1 MFGLACRLAL
11 VVWLAVFSQQR
22 FVAAGENAATGA
34 NSIGATSSEPSYEK
48 QIRPILKAHCFQC
61 HGEGDELE
69 GKLDLRLRR
78 SIAAGGDSGPAIVAG
93 NPDASLLYERIKLGE
108 MPPGEKKVPA
118 EQAETI
124 RVWIA
129 AGAKTARPE
138 PEQISAETI
147 LPEERDF
154 WCFQPVL
161 RPGIPAVRQADRVR
175 TPIDAFVAA
184 RLEENGLAFSPD
196 TDKRTLVRRATYDLL
211 GLPPTPEEVEAFVAD
226 AAPDAYE
233 RLIDRLL
240 DSPRYGE
247 RWGRHWLD
255 VAGYA
260 DSDGYTN
267 QDPVRK
273 YAYKYRD
280 YVIRSFNQDKPF
292 DQFIQEQLAGD
303 EMLQPPYKELRPEE
317 IEKLVATGYLRMAPD
332 GTGTGGV
339 DQNIARN
346 QVVADAI
353 KIVST
358 SLLGLTVG
366 CAQCH
371 NHRYDPIPQA
381 DYYRLRA
388 IFEPAYDWKSWRPPQ
403 ARLIS
408 LYTDA
413 DRQQAAA
420 IEAEAAKIDAE
431 RTQKQTEYI
440 ARTYESELAKLSEE
454 VRGAVRQAHDAPE
467 AGRTPEQRELLKAH
481 PSVNVTAGSLYLYD
495 PKAAADLKQYS
506 DKAAAERAKKP
517 VEDFVQALTEPPGHA
532 PATHVFYRGDIN
544 QPKQAVAPGELAVL
558 ASFRATEI
566 APDDPTVPTTG
577 RRLALARR
585 LTDGTHPLTAR
596 VLVNQLWL
604 HHFGRGIVA
613 TPGDFGF
620 LGERPT
626 HPELL
631 DWLASDFVA
640 GGWKLKRLH
649 KLLMTSTVYR
659 QASRRDA
666 ERDRIDPDN
675 RLYARMPVR
684 RLEAEVF
691 RDAIIAV
698 AGKLNDKMFGPAVP
712 VMEDEVGQVVLG
724 IENLNGENRP
734 DKLIPLNGE
743 EFRRSVYVQVR
754 RSRPLAVLDTF
765 DLPAMEPNCDRRNA
779 STVAPQSLML
789 MNSEFVVTQAGYLA
803 DRVRKEAGEEPK
815 SQILRAWR
823 LAFAAEPS
831 ADELAA
837 AIAFVSAQCE
847 HFQNNPPTDKKDNE
861 ADPKRLALA
870 SWCQA
875 LLSANRFLY
884 VD

>member
-1 MFGLACRLAL
+1 MQRMFGLVGKLAL
-11 VVWLAVFSQQR
+11 FAWFTVFVHPAPAPAAESAPAV
-22 FVAAGENAATGA
+22 AGPNEV
-34 NSIGATSSEPSYEK
+34 SYEK
-48 QIRPILKAHCFQC
+48 QIRPILKAHCFHC
-61 HGEGDELE
+61 HGEGDTLE
-69 GKLDLRLRR
+69 GKLDMRLRR
-78 SIAAGGDSGPAIVAG
+78 LIAQGGESGPAIVAG
-93 NPDASLLYERIKLGE
+93 DAEKSLLYQRIKQGE
-108 MPPGEKKVPA
+108 MPPGDKKVPA
-118 EQAETI
+118 DQLETI
-124 RVWIA
+124 RAWIA

-138 PEQISAETI
+138 PEQITADTI
-147 LPEERDF
+147 LPEEREF
-154 WCFQPVL
+154 WCFQPVR
-161 RPGIPAVRQADRVR
+161 RPDLPQVRQADRVR
-175 TPIDAFVAA
+175 TPIDAFIAA
-184 RLEENGLAFSPD
+184 KLEAAGLAFSPEA
-196 TDKRTLVRRATYDLL
+196 DKRTLIRRATYDLL
-211 GLPPTPEEVEAFVAD
+211 GLPPTPEEVEAFLAD

-233 RLIDRLL
+233 RLVDRLL
-240 DSPRYGE
+240 ESPRYGE

-260 DSDGYTN
+260 DSDGYTTE
-267 QDPVRK
+267 DPVRK

-280 YVIRSFNQDKPF
+280 YVIRAFNDDKPF

-303 EMLQPPYKELRPEE
+303 EMLQPPYKEMQPAE
-317 IEKLVATGYLRMAPD
+317 IDKLVATGYLRMSPD

-339 DQNIARN
+339 DQDIARN
-346 QVVADAI
+346 QVVADTL

-358 SLLGLTVG
+358 SLMGLTVG

-381 DYYRLRA
+381 DFYRLRA

-403 ARLIS
+403 ARLVS

-413 DRQQAAA
+413 DRAQAAA

-431 RTQKQTEYI
+431 RTQKQNEYI
-440 ARTYESELAKLSEE
+440 ARTYESELAKLPAEI
-454 VRGAVRQAHDAPE
+454 RDAVRAAHDAPE
-467 AGRTPEQRELLKAH
+467 DKRTPEQRELLKAH

-495 PKAAADLKQYS
+495 SKAAADLKQYAER
-506 DKAAAERAKKP
+506 AAAERAKKP
-517 VEDFVQALTEPPGHA
+517 VEDFVQALTEPPGHS
-532 PATHVFYRGDIN
+532 PATYVFYRGDIA
-544 QPKQAVAPGELAVL
+544 QPKQTVTPGELSVL
-558 ASFRATEI
+558 DGLRPTEI
-566 APDDPTVPTTG
+566 APDDPAVPTTG
-577 RRLALARR
+577 RRLAFAKR
-585 LTDGTHPLTAR
+585 LTDGSHPLTAR
-596 VLVNQLWL
+596 VLVNQVWL
-604 HHFGRGIVA
+604 HHFGRGIVN

-649 KLLMTSTVYR
+649 KLLMTSSVYR
-659 QASRRDA
+659 QASRREPNADA
-666 ERDRIDPDN
+666 ADPDN
-675 RLYARMPVR
+675 RLYGRMPVR
-684 RLEAEVF
+684 RLEAEAF

-698 AGKLNDKMFGPAVP
+698 SGKLNDKMFGPAVP
-712 VMEDEVGQVVLG
+712 VMEDEVGQIVVG

-754 RSRPLAVLDTF
+754 RTRPLAVLDTF

-789 MNSEFVVTQAGYLA
+789 MNSEFVVTHARYLA
-803 DRVRKEAGEEPK
+803 ERLRKEAGEDAK
-815 SQILRAWR
+815 AQIIRAWR

-831 ADELAA
+831 EAELAA
-837 AIAFVSAQCE
+837 ALEFVTAQTD
-847 HFQNNPPTDKKDNE
+847 HFQKNPPPGEKDKP
-861 ADPKRLALA
+861 ADPKQLALA

-875 LLSANRFLY
+875 LLSANRYLY

>member
-1 MFGLACRLAL
+1 MQRLFGFLGKL
-11 VVWLAVFSQQR
+11 VLFAVFVAFAQQTPASAEDNAPA
-22 FVAAGENAATGA
+22 VAGPNE
-34 NSIGATSSEPSYEK
+34 ISYEK

-61 HGEGDELE
+61 HGEGETLE
-69 GKLDLRLRR
+69 GKLDMRLRR
-78 SIAAGGDSGPAIVAG
+78 LIAQGGESGPAIAPG
-93 NPDASLLYERIKLGE
+93 DAEKSLLYQRIKQGE
-108 MPPGEKKVPA
+108 MPPGDKKFPP
-118 EQAETI
+118 EQLETI
-124 RVWIA
+124 RAWIA

-138 PEQISAETI
+138 PEQITADTI
-147 LPEERDF
+147 LPEEREF
-154 WCFQPVL
+154 WCFQPVR
-161 RPGIPAVRQADRVR
+161 RPDVPQVRQADRVR
-175 TPIDAFVAA
+175 TPVDAFVAA
-184 RLEENGLAFSPD
+184 KLEAAGLAFSPEA
-196 TDKRTLVRRATYDLL
+196 DKRTLIRRATYDLL
-211 GLPPTPEEVEAFVAD
+211 GLPPTPEEVEAFLAD

-240 DSPRYGE
+240 ESPRYGE

-260 DSDGYTN
+260 DSDGYTTE
-267 QDPVRK
+267 DPVRK

-280 YVIRSFNQDKPF
+280 YVIRAFNDDKPF

-303 EMLQPPYKELRPEE
+303 EMLQPPYKEMQPAE
-317 IEKLVATGYLRMAPD
+317 IDKLVATGYLRMSPD

-339 DQNIARN
+339 DQDVARN
-346 QVVADAI
+346 QVMAETI
-353 KIVST
+353 KIIST
-358 SLLGLTVG
+358 SLMGLTVG

-371 NHRYDPIPQA
+371 SHRYDPIPQA

-388 IFEPAYDWKSWRPPQ
+388 IFEPAYDWKNWLPPQ
-403 ARLIS
+403 ARLVS

-413 DRQQAAA
+413 NRQQAAA

-431 RTQKQTEYI
+431 RTQKQNEYI
-440 ARTYESELAKLSEE
+440 ARTYEAELAKLPAEIRDV
-454 VRGAVRQAHDAPE
+454 VRAAHDAAE
-467 AGRTPEQRELLKAH
+467 DKRTPEQRELLKAH

-495 PKAAADLKQYS
+495 SKAAADLKEYA
-506 DKAAAERAKKP
+506 DRAAAERAKKP
-517 VEDFVQALTEPPGHA
+517 VEDFVQAMTEPPGSA
-532 PATHVFYRGDIN
+532 PATFVFFRGDIA
-544 QPKQAVAPGELAVL
+544 QPKQTVTPGELSVL
-558 ASFRATEI
+558 DALRPTEI
-566 APDDPTVPTTG
+566 APDDPAVPTTG
-577 RRLALARR
+577 RRLAFAKR
-585 LTDGTHPLTAR
+585 LTDGSHPLTAR
-596 VLVNQLWL
+596 VLVNQVWL
-604 HHFGRGIVA
+604 HHFGRGIVN

-649 KLLMTSTVYR
+649 KLLMTSSVYR
-659 QASRRDA
+659 QASRRESAADA
-666 ERDRIDPDN
+666 ADPDN
-675 RLYARMPVR
+675 RLFGRMAVR
-684 RLEAEVF
+684 RLEAEAF

-698 AGKLNDKMFGPAVP
+698 SGKLNDKMYGPAVP
-712 VMEDEVGQVVLG
+712 VMEDEVGQIVLG

-754 RSRPLAVLDTF
+754 RTRPLAVLDTF

-779 STVAPQSLML
+779 STVAPQSLLL
-789 MNSEFVVTQAGYLA
+789 MNSEFVVTHAGYLA
-803 DRVRKEAGEEPK
+803 ERLKKEAGEDAK
-815 SQILRAWR
+815 AQITRAWR

-831 ADELAA
+831 EADLAA
-837 AIAFVSAQCE
+837 ALEFVAAQTA
-847 HFQNNPPTDKKDNE
+847 HFQNNPPPGEKDKP
-861 ADPKRLALA
+861 ADPKQLALA